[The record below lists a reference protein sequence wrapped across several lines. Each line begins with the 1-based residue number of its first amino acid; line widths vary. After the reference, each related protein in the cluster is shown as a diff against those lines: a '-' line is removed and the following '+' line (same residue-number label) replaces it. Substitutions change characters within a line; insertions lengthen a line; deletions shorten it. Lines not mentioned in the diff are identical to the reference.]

1 MSVSIT
7 EVVLL
12 LGIMFGALLV
22 TVVGKNWFYLGMV
35 PLFVIAMLVTP
46 ADPLSCLLVGL
57 PAILI
62 YAFTVRRMQSGDPG
76 ADN

>member
-1 MSVSIT
+1 MSIGIS

-12 LGIMFGALLV
+12 CVVFVGSLAIS
-22 TVVGKNWFYLGMV
+22 VVGRNWCHLGMT

-57 PAILI
+57 PMILV
-62 YAFTVRRMQSGDPG
+62 YGFAVRQVQSGDSSSG
-76 ADN
+76 D